1 MSHDP
6 TSERSASDDRG
17 RDALR
22 VALADL
28 AATMPDDPY
37 RIDDILAKAGRLR
50 ARRRARRATVLAV
63 AGGATIGTLV
73 VVRAGPTRVS
83 TPPAG
88 GEPTTVAAAPPPVCS
103 AVLAELPPR
112 ATAPPGPPDTSKAA
126 DPGSTS
132 AADAAKKAASV
143 ATDAAN
149 HAATGLRGV
158 KSAGTIVSVT
168 DTTITFTVVAAEPG
182 QPAEITATIGP
193 DAIFADGNHK
203 LDGRPPLNAG
213 DPVFFATTQADDGSY
228 GLVYLQVHPLPPE
241 ARSAGTVDPGEKA
254 ANAADDS
261 RYVKGSADVV
271 SVQPDSVSLKIT
283 AGPLTGQ
290 VVTAA
295 TGPLTDYTAGGQACV
310 DPQVS
315 AGSKVDVLLVRGD
328 DGSLTALSVDLVRD

>member
-6 TSERSASDDRG
+6 TSERAAMDDRG

-50 ARRRARRATVLAV
+50 ARRRARRATVLAI

-83 TPPAG
+83 SLPAG
-88 GEPTTVAAAPPPVCS
+88 GQPTTVAAAPPPVCS

-112 ATAPPGPPDTSKAA
+112 TTTPPGPPDTSKAA
-126 DPGSTS
+126 DPGSPT
-132 AADAAKKAASV
+132 AADAAKQAAS
-143 ATDAAN
+143 DAADAAT

-158 KSAGTIVSVT
+158 KSVGTIVGVT
-168 DTTITFTVVAAEPG
+168 DTTITFTVVAADPG

-193 DAIFADGNHK
+193 DVIYADGDAK
-203 LDGRPPLNAG
+203 LDGRPALNAG

-241 ARSAGTVDPGEKA
+241 TRSGTTVDPAAKA
-254 ANAADDS
+254 AKAADES
-261 RYVKGSADVV
+261 RYVKGSAAVV
-271 SVQPDSVSLKIT
+271 SVQPDSLSLNVT
-283 AGPLTGQ
+283 AGPLAGQ

-310 DPQVS
+310 DPHVS
-315 AGSKVDVLLVRGD
+315 AGSKIDVLLVRGD
-328 DGSLTALSVDLVRD
+328 DGSLTALSVDLVRA